1 MNSNATVDF
10 GGLFV
15 HVGLLIDTAYHS
27 GLIRIL
33 LCTRGGRGMTWEIA
47 THSYFLPLSQNCSF
61 LQTKA
66 PRLQVSRSSSCPP
79 RVRCYCLYLLV
90 FSKLQATAC
99 GYMPISHTALLCPT
113 YENGILFLFSWHHAF
128 LPAGASINVC

>member
-1 MNSNATVDF
+1 MNSKATVDF

-15 HVGLLIDTAYHS
+15 HVGLLIGTAYHS

-33 LCTRGGRGMTWEIA
+33 LCTRGGGHDLGNRRT
-47 THSYFLPLSQNCSF
+47 FLFPSLSQNCLF

-66 PRLQVSRSSSCPP
+66 PHLQVSCSSSCPP

-99 GYMPISHTALLCPT
+99 GYMPISHSALLCPT